1 MKKILTALGI
11 FLATSAVAEDDNWH
25 NGKYLAL
32 CYNDPF
38 EDEYFSEDKLLWM
51 EIDRDKNT
59 MTVRSVKKGTDERLV
74 AKIVYFEPEVEVYA
88 QTELTDLK
96 TEIKRFSLYYQMFR
110 PKLRVTTVDY
120 GAAEMDSELLKCTE
134 YNDIEFPLRD

>member
-59 MTVRSVKKGTDERLV
+59 MTVRSVKKGTDKKVV
-74 AKIVYFEPEVEVYA
+74 AEIILFEKNAVWAE
-88 QTELTDLK
+88 TELKDLK
-96 TEIKRFSLYYQMFR
+96 TSITRSAFRYQISR
-110 PKLRVTTVDY
+110 PKLRVTKIDY
-120 GAAEMDSELLKCTE
+120 VNVAMDSELYKCKE
-134 YNDIEFPLRD
+134 YDDIEFPLRD

>member
-59 MTVRSVKKGTDERLV
+59 MTVRSVKKGTDKKVV
-74 AKIVYFEPEVEVYA
+74 AEIILFEKNAVWAE
-88 QTELTDLK
+88 TELKDLK
-96 TEIKRFSLYYQMFR
+96 TSITRSAFRYQISR
-110 PKLRVTTVDY
+110 PKLRVTKIDY
-120 GAAEMDSELLKCTE
+120 VNVAMDSELYKCKE
-134 YNDIEFPLRD
+134 YDDIDIPSRD